1 MACEAQGWGVG
12 GSRAIENGSFS
23 GAGPPSG
30 RHKSADVTNAV
41 NVLACSQ
48 YGPPE
53 RAQPIGALLPV
64 SSPTRLR
71 DSSRE
76 AI

>member
-1 MACEAQGWGVG
+1 MRLREGWGG
-12 GSRAIENGSFS
+12 GEIENGSFY

-30 RHKSADVTNAV
+30 RHKSGDVTNAV

-53 RAQPIGALLPV
+53 RARPIGALLPV
-64 SSPTRLR
+64 SSPARLP